1 MPERPRILYVLES
14 MIGFRIREQELS
26 IPLQE
31 RVVQLMRVE
40 KRMEHLKEEIV
51 ALNRKRRGLTVFVV
65 ASAVSGGVGII
76 VGGLFLLRINPPLLH
91 ASLSIW
97 AGIGVF
103 LVDYYILRFTRRLQL
118 LVLENESEIA
128 RLAVTYDQGLE
139 SLSSQVLQEPP
150 ATRLPLD

>member
-26 IPLQE
+26 IPVQE

-40 KRMEHLKEEIV
+40 KRMEHLKEENE
-51 ALNRKRRGLTVFVV
+51 ALGRKRRGLVVFVV
-65 ASAVSGGVGII
+65 ASGVGGVVGILI
-76 VGGLFLLRINPPLLH
+76 GGLLLLKSNPAYLQ
-91 ASLSIW
+91 AGLSIW

-103 LVDYYILRFTRRLQL
+103 AVDYYIFRFTRRLQWI
-118 LVLENESEIA
+118 VHENEEDIA

-139 SLSSQVLQEPP
+139 SLSHQVLKEPP

>member
-40 KRMEHLKEEIV
+40 KRMEHLKEEIE
-51 ALNRKRRGLTVFVV
+51 ALNRKRRALVWFVV
-65 ASAVSGGVGII
+65 ASGVAAGVGII
-76 VGGLFLLRINPPLLH
+76 VGGLFLLRINPPLLQ
-91 ASLSIW
+91 AGLSIW

-103 LVDYYILRFTRRLQL
+103 VVDFYILRFNWRLQWI
-118 LVLENESEIA
+118 VHENEEEIA

-139 SLSSQVLQEPP
+139 SLSHQLLQEPP